1 MSLDEISQMSASS
14 SATTMTSL
22 NRAAQDYED
31 RTIDYMRPLLEN
43 QFKKMWQE
51 TMNKIKAS
59 HLISRRLAVYQQLLT
74 TVPNWNT
81 VRLEEMADMLQ
92 KDDVE
97 TLVQGLVMI
106 KTKMQSI
113 LSSPDTKILMKVPTI
128 QYVIHKCSIEVA
140 RLLYKNVDV
149 MDSMVPR
156 QKYMENQRVFGQ
168 IVERGI
174 QKGIASFVPTV
185 ALLRKQSKQIEDRL
199 RQELCIDEHKDVD
212 EQSMTNVQIKSL
224 ATPDIADSSMPM
236 IREAPPVMPVAMP
249 DPIPEATPDVVEP
262 MQSKGDLPVVQ
273 EEMQM
278 QNELVGEEKI
288 PSLVGDNVEAMEE
301 PVHHM
306 QPKHVISMPTQDVK
320 MDQQEA
326 PIMVN
331 DINDKSFSL
340 SLLMDVKEEIPA
352 TNNDEQ
358 FE

>member
-22 NRAAQDYED
+22 NKAAQDYED

-43 QFKKMWQE
+43 QFKKMWQD

-81 VRLEEMADMLQ
+81 VRLEEMSDMLQ
-92 KDDVE
+92 KEDVE

-149 MDSMVPR
+149 MDSMVPK
-156 QKYMENQRVFGQ
+156 QKYMENQRVFSQ

-199 RQELCIDEHKDVD
+199 RQELCIDEHKNVD

-236 IREAPPVMPVAMP
+236 IREAPPVMPPVEMP
-249 DPIPEATPDVVEP
+249 EPIPEAATPDVVEP
-262 MQSKGDLPVVQ
+262 MQTGDGLPVVQ
-273 EEMQM
+273 E
-278 QNELVGEEKI
+278 NELVGEEKI
-288 PSLVGDNVEAMEE
+288 PSLVGEGVEE
-301 PVHHM
+301 PVVPM

-320 MDQQEA
+320 MEQQEA
-326 PIMVN
+326 PIMID

-340 SLLMDVKEEIPA
+340 SLLMDVKEEMPPS
-352 TNNDEQ
+352 TNNEEQ

>member
-22 NRAAQDYED
+22 NKAAQDYED

-43 QFKKMWQE
+43 QFKKMWQD

-81 VRLEEMADMLQ
+81 VRLEEMSDMLQ
-92 KDDVE
+92 KEDVE

-149 MDSMVPR
+149 MDSMVPK
-156 QKYMENQRVFGQ
+156 QKYMENQRVFSQ

-199 RQELCIDEHKDVD
+199 RQELCIDEHKNVD

-236 IREAPPVMPVAMP
+236 IREAPPVMPPVEMP
-249 DPIPEATPDVVEP
+249 EPIPEAATPDVVEP
-262 MQSKGDLPVVQ
+262 MQTGDGLPVVQ
-273 EEMQM
+273 E
-278 QNELVGEEKI
+278 NELVGEEKI
-288 PSLVGDNVEAMEE
+288 PSLVGDVVED
-301 PVHHM
+301 PVVPM

-320 MDQQEA
+320 MEQQEA
-326 PIMVN
+326 PIMID

-340 SLLMDVKEEIPA
+340 SLLMDVKEEMPPS
-352 TNNDEQ
+352 TNNEEQ

>member
-22 NRAAQDYED
+22 NKAAQDYED

-43 QFKKMWQE
+43 QFKKMWQD

-92 KDDVE
+92 KEDVE

-149 MDSMVPR
+149 MDSMVPK
-156 QKYMENQRVFGQ
+156 QKYMENQRVFSQ

-199 RQELCIDEHKDVD
+199 RQELCIDEHKNVD

-236 IREAPPVMPVAMP
+236 IREAPPVMPPVEMP
-249 DPIPEATPDVVEP
+249 EPIPEAATPDVVEP
-262 MQSKGDLPVVQ
+262 MQTGDGLPVVQ
-273 EEMQM
+273 E
-278 QNELVGEEKI
+278 NELVGEEKI
-288 PSLVGDNVEAMEE
+288 PSLVGDGVED
-301 PVHHM
+301 PVVPM

-320 MDQQEA
+320 MEQQEA
-326 PIMVN
+326 PIMID

-340 SLLMDVKEEIPA
+340 SLLMDVKEEMPPS
-352 TNNDEQ
+352 TNNEEY